1 MVDVTVDGVKRPLVS
16 VILPTR
22 DRVKY
27 LDRAVASV
35 LGQSEQHFELIVVN
49 DASSDG
55 TREYLDRLAARDSR
69 VRVIHNAVARG
80 GAGARNAGIAC
91 SRADWTA
98 FLDDDDEWM
107 PMKLDR
113 QLEAL
118 SANPSAVAC
127 SCSYIMRFS
136 SGRSRLVSVPAIL
149 TLGQLLVDNQ
159 LGSSSACICASKVLR
174 DIGGFDVNFKSA
186 QDHDLWVRLRQTGDV
201 AVCGEALVLYHSH
214 GETRITNNL
223 RTQYLGARHFYLK
236 HRNLMDAPLR
246 RRRLSYNCFIMSR
259 QTDRALRYR
268 IRYLLLS
275 LFNSPIGPSLTYAR
289 SSVPRL
295 VRDAALGSLK
305 LWK

>member
-1 MVDVTVDGVKRPLVS
+1 MGAPPSDDVKRPLVS

-22 DRVKY
+22 DRAKY
-27 LDRAVASV
+27 LGRAVASV
-35 LGQSEQHFELIVVN
+35 LGQSEQDFELIVVN

-55 TREYLDRLAARDSR
+55 TREYLDRLAAQDSR
-69 VRVIHNAVARG
+69 VLVIHNAVAKG
-80 GAGARNAGIAC
+80 GAGARNAGIA
-91 SRADWTA
+91 RGRGKWIA

-107 PMKLDR
+107 PMKLHH

-118 SANPSAVAC
+118 SSNASAVAC
-127 SCSYIMRFS
+127 SCSYIMNFS
-136 SGRSRLVSVPAIL
+136 SGWSRVVAVPAFL

-159 LGSSSACICASKVLR
+159 LGSSSACMCSSKVLR
-174 DIGGFDVNFKSA
+174 DIGGFDIKFKSA
-186 QDHDLWVRLRQTGDV
+186 QDHDLWVRLRQKGDV

-214 GETRITNNL
+214 RETRITNNMQS
-223 RTQYLGARHFYLK
+223 QYAGARHFYLK

-259 QTDRALRYR
+259 QADRALRHR
-268 IRYLLLS
+268 IRYLILS
-275 LFNSPIGPSLTYAR
+275 LLNSPMGPALTYAR

-295 VRDAALGSLK
+295 VGDAALGSLK